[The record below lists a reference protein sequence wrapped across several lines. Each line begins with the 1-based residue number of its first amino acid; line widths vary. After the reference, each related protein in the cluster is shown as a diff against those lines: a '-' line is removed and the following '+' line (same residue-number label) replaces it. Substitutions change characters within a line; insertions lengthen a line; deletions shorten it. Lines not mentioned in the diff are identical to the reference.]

1 MGVHEND
8 NSDSPDMLEEGLA
21 PNPSNIVPIDGKNFK
36 CTAESLSGPLLQNKN
51 KKLLSPDAQLQP
63 ANVNNTT
70 TTTTTA
76 ADEWMKAKRLIK
88 VASLFQRRLNKG
100 DRSLSDPEIEIPNEF
115 AEETQRSSIVIISL
129 SN

>member
-36 CTAESLSGPLLQNKN
+36 CPAENLSGPLPQNNN

-63 ANVNNTT
+63 ANANS

-88 VASLFQRRLNKG
+88 VASLFQSRLNKG

-115 AEETQRSSIVIISL
+115 AEETQRSNSHYQFI
-129 SN
+129 